1 MEIPDCLSSR
11 ASKCILCGHLA
22 ITFSLSL
29 FLVVIVMALA
39 VVIVVLVAIVVVVV
53 VAEVET
59 WGTTGL
65 STSSRQ

>member
-53 VAEVET
+53 AEVET

-65 STSSRQ
+65 STSSRH